1 MTTDA
6 ITKKEESFT
15 DRPAQPGSPPRET
28 APSML
33 REDQPST
40 ARAFAMAGAAL
51 VIFGG
56 MALAFNLFGRSVRV
70 STGWAIFC
78 LTVGLCGMLFHAA
91 FDRDVQL
98 RRLYMLFGFAT
109 LALGVALSLIPYPQT
124 VGDQMRW
131 GVPCLVVALLFLL
144 AYLRN
149 EEEPFLRDLAQ
160 KILGTA
166 GAAMALAGLFGG
178 NLRGDFFLPMG
189 LVFSLVG
196 LLYVTAFVASRG
208 VSDDLAYYAAV
219 GLAAGGGLVA
229 AVALGRSLLGAGG
242 STYFVSFG
250 IVLLFVGLLYA
261 AVGLGMALDWPI
273 FVMTRRELGSFFYSP
288 IAYLA
293 LLGFSVCWWGCY
305 WTFLGQLIDVGAGGQ
320 PMIEPVVRN
329 YYFALVPVI
338 VLLALVPA
346 LTMRLLSEEQR
357 SGTMEVLLTA
367 PVDEP
372 AIAISKFLAALIT
385 YLVMWLPSV
394 LFLLAIPLSG
404 GNAFDYRPLLSFL
417 VVIVVTGAAF
427 VSMGLFFSSL
437 TKSQIASFVLTF
449 AGMVAMMVVFFAS
462 QMARDNAWEAVLK
475 HMSFLDLWFNTLE
488 GKIVPR
494 FLLFWLSMTALFL
507 FMTVKVLESRK
518 WR

>member
-6 ITKKEESFT
+6 ITKKEEGVT
-15 DRPAQPGSPPRET
+15 DHPRLDQGQAVES
-28 APSML
+28 APSLL
-33 REDQPST
+33 RDDQPT
-40 ARAFAMAGAAL
+40 LPRALGMIGAAL

-56 MALAFNLFGRSVRV
+56 MALAFNLLRGAGAVRI
-70 STGWAIFC
+70 STGWSIFC
-78 LTVGLCGMLFHAA
+78 LTVGLCGLLFHAG
-91 FDRDVQL
+91 FDRDIQF
-98 RRLYMLFGFAT
+98 RRLYLIFGLAT
-109 LALGVALSLIPYPQT
+109 LALGVGLSLFPYPSA

-131 GVPCLVVALLFLL
+131 GVPCLVIALLFLL
-144 AYLRN
+144 AFLRN
-149 EEEPFLRDLAQ
+149 EDEPFLRDLTH

-166 GAAMALAGLFGG
+166 GGAMALVGLFGG
-178 NLRGDFFLPMG
+178 NIRAEFFLPIG
-189 LVFSLVG
+189 LVFALVG
-196 LLYVTAFVASRG
+196 LIYVTAFVASKG
-208 VSDDLAYYAAV
+208 ISDDIAYYAAI
-219 GLAAGGGLVA
+219 GLAGAGTLV
-229 AVALGRSLLGAGG
+229 VLVSLGRSLITAGG
-242 STYFVSFG
+242 STYFVAVG
-250 IVLLFVGLLYA
+250 VVLLFVGLLYA
-261 AVGLGMALDWPI
+261 AVGAGMALDWPL

-305 WTFLGQLIDVGAGGQ
+305 WTFLGGLLEPGG
-320 PMIEPVVRN
+320 PPPIEPVVRN

-357 SGTMEVLLTA
+357 AGTMEVLLTA

-372 AIAISKFLAALIT
+372 AVVFSKFLAALVT
-385 YLVMWLPSV
+385 YLVMWLPSA
-394 LFLLAIPLSG
+394 LFLLAIPMSG

-417 VVIVVTGAAF
+417 VVVVVTGAGF

-449 AGMVAMMVVFFAS
+449 AGMVALMVVYFAAH
-462 QMARDNAWEAVLK
+462 MTRDNTWETVLT
-475 HMSFLDLWFNTLE
+475 HLSFLDLWFNTLE

-494 FLLFWLSMTALFL
+494 FLLFYLSMTVLFL